1 VDDPAARQRARLRRR
16 ADLDRLADVAGVLSD
31 MDRLADVAG
40 VLSDID
46 RQVAD
51 LQHRVTA
58 LLDGQII

>member
-1 VDDPAARQRARLRRR
+1 MDDRAARQRAWLRRR
-16 ADLDRLADVAGVLSD
+16 ADL
-31 MDRLADVAG
+31 DRLADVAG